1 MEFTENKLYE
11 MIDDT
16 QERIDNV
23 FKYIEENPNSDPNAY
38 EMNDLMFRVAD
49 LGQKGRFFEAQ
60 PYDFIHDEKY
70 SKLRE
75 SFYKMM
81 NIRIKQFSD
90 KQYGLGDS
98 KDDPLYKYFDKSMRT
113 IETLN
118 SLGDKHV
125 RDVHSKICGI
135 ALYSKQRRRDIRDN
149 SEIIYDNKLEMEE
162 LVEDIKEYGVNPFL
176 KDELKVMFEDIMQS
190 YGKTL
195 EEYNQSNSKREST
208 EKSEELLEKTEEEQD
223 DDEQSL

>member
-1 MEFTENKLYE
+1 MKFTKNKLYE

-16 QERIDNV
+16 QKMIDKV
-23 FKYIEENPNSDPNAY
+23 FEYMEKNPNSDPNARQ
-38 EMNDLMFRVAD
+38 MNDLMFRVAD
-49 LGQKGRFFEAQ
+49 IGQKGRFFEAR
-60 PYDFIHDEKY
+60 PYDFLYDEKY

-98 KDDPLYKYFDKSMRT
+98 EDDPLYKYFSRSM
-113 IETLN
+113 ISMATLN
-118 SLGDKHV
+118 SLGDRHV
-125 RDVHSKICGI
+125 RDVHSEICEI
-135 ALYSKQRRRDIRDN
+135 ALYVKQQRRDIKDS

-195 EEYNQSNSKREST
+195 EEYNQSNSKQEFIEES
-208 EKSEELLEKTEEEQD
+208 KELLEKIEEEPD